1 MIRGLVFGL
10 MLLCAPV
17 AVAQQI
23 LPALYDVIGVAVGDV
38 LNIRAKPSANSAIVG
53 TLPRNAK
60 SVEVVAVDAT
70 GTWASVNMGEGSG
83 YASMRFLAQ
92 QDGPDWGA
100 LEQPLHCIGTEPFW
114 ALGFDPATGM
124 ASLSDPETPDR
135 AAVISAV
142 WPNNLYQTTAAIAFG
157 GAGFDGIA
165 TLNGES
171 CSDGMSDTAYGI
183 AVSLFMRDASGAAS
197 AAFGGCCSL
206 TP

>member
-1 MIRGLVFGL
+1 MTRCL
-10 MLLCAPV
+10 MLALALLTAPM
-17 AVAQQI
+17 AAAQPV
-23 LPALYDVIGVAVGDV
+23 LPALHDVTGVAVGDV

-70 GTWASVNMGEGSG
+70 GKWASVNTGEGSG
-83 YASMRFLAQ
+83 YASMRFLSQ

-100 LEQPLHCIGTEPFW
+100 LERPLHCIGTEPFW

-124 ASLSDPETPDR
+124 AGLSGPESPDR

-142 WPNNLYQTTAAIAFG
+142 WPNNLYQSTAAIAFG

-165 TLNGES
+165 TLHGES
-171 CSDGMSDTAYGI
+171 CSDGMSDSAYGI

-197 AAFGGCCSL
+197 AAFTGCCSL